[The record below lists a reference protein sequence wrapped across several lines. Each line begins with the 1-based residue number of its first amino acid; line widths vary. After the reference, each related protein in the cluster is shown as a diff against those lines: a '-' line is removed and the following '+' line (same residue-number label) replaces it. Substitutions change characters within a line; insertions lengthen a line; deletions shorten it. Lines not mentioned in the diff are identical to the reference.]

1 LVILAFSLSITN
13 RLTAVDPSVKI
24 FEILNFKNSR
34 IAFISLGGKM
44 RLVDKKA
51 MVTGAGQGIGRSIA
65 LKLAQEGADVVI
77 AEMNPDTGTQA
88 AKDVEALGR
97 NAFFISVDVAKQR
110 QVQAMVG
117 RVLKAW
123 KRIDILVNNAGFD
136 RPGSLL
142 KVKEDDWDAVLGVHL
157 KGTLNCIQ
165 AVAPHMIENVYGK
178 IVNLSSV
185 WGRRGAVSEIS
196 YSSAKAGIIGL
207 TKSVAREL
215 GRYQIN
221 VNVVLPGFIVTPTV
235 SKMAEKYRN
244 LIIENT
250 PFKRAGHPEEV
261 ANVVAFLVSDEASF
275 VTGAMVEVSGG
286 WNM

>member
-1 LVILAFSLSITN
+1 
-13 RLTAVDPSVKI
+13 
-24 FEILNFKNSR
+24 
-34 IAFISLGGKM
+34 M
-44 RLVDKKA
+44 RLKEKKA
-51 MVTGAGQGIGRSIA
+51 IVTGAGQGIGRSIA

-77 AEMNPDTGTQA
+77 AEMNPETGAQT
-88 AKDVEALGR
+88 AKEVEALGR
-97 NAFFISVDVAKQR
+97 KALFISVDVANQK
-110 QVQAMVG
+110 QVQNLVNQ
-117 RVLKAW
+117 VLKAW
-123 KRIDILVNNAGFD
+123 GRIDILINNAGFD

-142 KVKEDDWDAVLGVHL
+142 KVKEEDWDAVLGVHL

-165 AVAPHMIENVYGK
+165 AVVPHMIENGYGK

-185 WGRRGAVSEIS
+185 WGKRGAVSEIS

-221 VNVVLPGFIVTPTV
+221 VNAILPGLILTPTIA
-235 SKMAEKYRN
+235 KMAEKYQN
-244 LIIENT
+244 MIIENT
-250 PFKRAGHPEEV
+250 PLKRVGKPEEV
-261 ANVVAFLVSDEASF
+261 ANVAAFLVSDEASF

>member
-1 LVILAFSLSITN
+1 
-13 RLTAVDPSVKI
+13 
-24 FEILNFKNSR
+24 
-34 IAFISLGGKM
+34 M
-44 RLVDKKA
+44 RLKDKKA
-51 MVTGAGQGIGRSIA
+51 IVTGAGQGIGRSIA
-65 LKLAQEGADVVI
+65 LKLAQEGANVVI
-77 AEMNPDTGTQA
+77 AEVNADTGAQT
-88 AKDVEALGR
+88 AKEVEALGR
-97 NAFFISVDVAKQR
+97 RVLFISVDVANQK
-110 QVQAMVG
+110 QVQGMADQ
-117 RVLKAW
+117 VLKDW

-136 RPGSLL
+136 RPGHLL
-142 KVKEDDWDAVLGVHL
+142 KVKEEDWDAVLGVHL

-165 AVAPHMIENVYGK
+165 AVVPHMIENGYGK

-185 WGRRGAVSEIS
+185 WGKRGAVSEIS

-221 VNVVLPGFIVTPTV
+221 VNAILPGLILTPTIA
-235 SKMAEKYRN
+235 KMAEKYQN
-244 LIIENT
+244 MIIENT
-250 PFKRAGHPEEV
+250 PLRRIGQPEEV

>member
-1 LVILAFSLSITN
+1 
-13 RLTAVDPSVKI
+13 
-24 FEILNFKNSR
+24 
-34 IAFISLGGKM
+34 M
-44 RLVDKKA
+44 RLKDKNA
-51 MVTGAGQGIGRSIA
+51 IVTGAGQGIGRSIA
-65 LKLAQEGADVVI
+65 LKLAQEGANVVI
-77 AEMNPDTGTQA
+77 AEVNADTGAQT
-88 AKDVEALGR
+88 AKEVEALGR
-97 NAFFISVDVAKQR
+97 RVLFISVDVANQK
-110 QVQAMVG
+110 QVQGMADQ
-117 RVLKAW
+117 VLKDW

-136 RPGSLL
+136 RPGHLL
-142 KVKEDDWDAVLGVHL
+142 KVKEEDWDAVLGVHL

-165 AVAPHMIENVYGK
+165 AVVPHMIENGYGK

-185 WGRRGAVSEIS
+185 WGKRGAVSEIS

-221 VNVVLPGFIVTPTV
+221 VNAILPGLILTPTIA
-235 SKMAEKYRN
+235 KMAEKYQN
-244 LIIENT
+244 MIIENT
-250 PFKRAGHPEEV
+250 PLRRIGQPEEV